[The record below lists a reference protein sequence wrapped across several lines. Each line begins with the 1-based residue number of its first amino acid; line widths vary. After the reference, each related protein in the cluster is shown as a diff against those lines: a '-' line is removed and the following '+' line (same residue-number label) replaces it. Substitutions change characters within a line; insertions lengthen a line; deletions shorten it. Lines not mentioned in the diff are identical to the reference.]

1 MWFVYGNYIVI
12 YLPHGS
18 SQMFMI
24 RICISIRKLKNKAV
38 ILLASSTTS
47 LNMANNDLL
56 AFDLPKL
63 TTMLRVIYVYT
74 LYQRPYHF

>member
-1 MWFVYGNYIVI
+1 
-12 YLPHGS
+12 
-18 SQMFMI
+18 MI
-24 RICISIRKLKNKAV
+24 RICISIRKLKNNAV

-47 LNMANNDLL
+47 LYMANNDLP

-74 LYQRPYHF
+74 LFQGPYPFYACQTRL